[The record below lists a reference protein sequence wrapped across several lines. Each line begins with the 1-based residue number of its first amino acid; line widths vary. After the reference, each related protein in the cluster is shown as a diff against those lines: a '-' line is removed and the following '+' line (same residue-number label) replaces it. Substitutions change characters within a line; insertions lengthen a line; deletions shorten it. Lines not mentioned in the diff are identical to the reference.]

1 MKKKDSVQH
10 LGNNDRD
17 ERMKEL
23 LSGLGDRRARAIS
36 LAMREYLLANRDAIY
51 GVPDE
56 ILSGELKDSQIRELI
71 NILGIIGVD
80 EAQQALVRIAS
91 SSEFSDENRLRA
103 VISFTSVTEPLTDDS
118 LTFLISHLSNIVR
131 NDPRM
136 DISTASV
143 LAIGSISKKLMDKYP
158 ERAAE
163 LADALISRLNTA
175 DSLQKRFLI
184 KSLGNTA
191 SAEYS
196 DDIVEYLN
204 SSDSELRRAAAEAL
218 KFMDDKYSE
227 KALSEVLPVES
238 DENVVEAVVKSLSK
252 RELSK
257 ETIGTIREIAPKQTN
272 TDSRRIIID
281 IMGETIKDNPK
292 NRETLTQM
300 LANET
305 SRVNMKRIL
314 KAVGNSVE

>member
-1 MKKKDSVQH
+1 MSFEESLNELKKTGDTGLEKKKDSVQH

-143 LAIGSISKKLMDKYP
+143 LAIGSISKK
-158 ERAAE
+158 AH
-163 LADALISRLNTA
+163 
-175 DSLQKRFLI
+175 
-184 KSLGNTA
+184 G
-191 SAEYS
+191 
-196 DDIVEYLN
+196 
-204 SSDSELRRAAAEAL
+204 
-218 KFMDDKYSE
+218 
-227 KALSEVLPVES
+227 
-238 DENVVEAVVKSLSK
+238 
-252 RELSK
+252 
-257 ETIGTIREIAPKQTN
+257 
-272 TDSRRIIID
+272 
-281 IMGETIKDNPK
+281 
-292 NRETLTQM
+292 
-300 LANET
+300 
-305 SRVNMKRIL
+305 
-314 KAVGNSVE
+314 

>member
-1 MKKKDSVQH
+1 
-10 LGNNDRD
+10 
-17 ERMKEL
+17 
-23 LSGLGDRRARAIS
+23 
-36 LAMREYLLANRDAIY
+36 
-51 GVPDE
+51 
-56 ILSGELKDSQIRELI
+56 
-71 NILGIIGVD
+71 
-80 EAQQALVRIAS
+80 
-91 SSEFSDENRLRA
+91 
-103 VISFTSVTEPLTDDS
+103 
-118 LTFLISHLSNIVR
+118 
-131 NDPRM
+131 
-136 DISTASV
+136 
-143 LAIGSISKKLMDKYP
+143 MDKYP

-292 NRETLTQM
+292 
-300 LANET
+300 
-305 SRVNMKRIL
+305 K
-314 KAVGNSVE
+314 